1 MPVPL
6 AGGGKVEVEGYV
18 YVGAGIVGG
27 EGGEFVDAEEGASGG
42 VVHGAI
48 AAGSVEA
55 NIFDGAV
62 AKDAEGGDGMGAAGG
77 ADRGIDGGLDPV
89 LADGTF
95 DGFNVPAIARGE
107 IAAARAGNREAAGG
121 CAGSLRVAGGDIQL
135 ATAFAIGH
143 GVWGR
148 RCFWCEDFGF
158 LGRRW

>member
-55 NIFDGAV
+55 NMFDGAV
-62 AKDAEGGDGMGAAGG
+62 AQDAEGGDRMGAAGRAG
-77 ADRGIDGGLDPV
+77 TAMDGGFGPRL
-89 LADGTF
+89 
-95 DGFNVPAIARGE
+95 
-107 IAAARAGNREAAGG
+107 AAATPF
-121 CAGSLRVAGGDIQL
+121 CVSV
-135 ATAFAIGH
+135 
-143 GVWGR
+143 
-148 RCFWCEDFGF
+148 
-158 LGRRW
+158 